1 MSQYM
6 DNYKKQ
12 ITIQSKIDTALN
24 WQIANPILAERE
36 IGYDKDTGQYKI
48 GDGKTAWN
56 NLPYALHTIE
66 SDLEITDQLNVGDMN
81 NIIAPKSA
89 AIGKEQYVGGK
100 VFKIVTSPKLK
111 FTDTQ
116 WTEAEPFYKGLTGA
130 KLPTD
135 KDGNIIPNLFY
146 GYYIIKD
153 NGKINTNSL
162 VGKEY
167 SVMIGRSFWC
177 QGTIVAIE
185 SDEYSGRY
193 RIHVS
198 NMPHYKLEDGT
209 YHALERDPD
218 KDNEATGNIRNC
230 LIIMDQPEIGDTT
243 IGHHSVALGLM
254 NKTYGRNTLAVGQQN
269 TTLGQSSAAIGWQNR
284 TGYMSFA
291 TGSNNDALGQYSV
304 ALGTLN
310 TIDSEAQSAFAVG
323 TNNEIHG
330 LNGIALGRGHK
341 VGPLADDS
349 IVIGAENQVMGPNA
363 FVGGYACTAWGR
375 NSFAYGQGLSAQG
388 KNTVQFG
395 QYALKNLGDDDAIG
409 GTPFYM
415 FAIGNGEDKEKRSNS
430 FTIGSDNNAFVNGSV
445 YVGVNNT
452 ELEALRGNF
461 ERDDNGNIL
470 RDNDGNP
477 IRIQALKVSEITSLE
492 SKRVATMSSIQELNQ
507 NIQNLLGIVLP
518 IAGGTVTGK
527 LTATPTDATSSQV
540 RNISAGASSLIP
552 GVSKLKTGDLY
563 FVYET

>member
-1 MSQYM
+1 MSQEFF
-6 DNYKKQ
+6 DNYKKN
-12 ITIQSKIDTALN
+12 ITIQSKVDTAIS

-48 GDGKTAWN
+48 GDGKTHWN

-66 SDLEITDQLNVGDMN
+66 SDLKITDQFSVGDMN
-81 NIIAPKSA
+81 KIIAPKST

-100 VFKIVTSPKLK
+100 VFKIVTSPKLM

-116 WTEAEPFYKGLTGA
+116 WTEAQAFYEQLGGA
-130 KLPTD
+130 KLPID
-135 KDGNIIPNLFY
+135 ESGNVIPNLFY

-153 NGKINTNSL
+153 NGKINSNSL

-185 SDEYSGRY
+185 TDEYSGRY

-198 NMPHYKLEDGT
+198 NIPHYKLADGT
-209 YHALERDPD
+209 YHALERDSAG
-218 KDNEATGNIRNC
+218 DNEATGNIRNC

-291 TGSNNDALGQYSV
+291 TGSNNDALGQYAV
-304 ALGTLN
+304 AMGTLN
-310 TIDSEAQSAFAVG
+310 IIDSEAQSALALG
-323 TNNEIHG
+323 TNNEVHG
-330 LNGIALGRGHK
+330 MNGIALGRGHK

-349 IVIGAENQVMGPNA
+349 MAIGAENLAMGPNV

-395 QYALKNLGDDDAIG
+395 QYALMNPGDDEAIG
-409 GTPFYM
+409 GNPQYI
-415 FAIGNGEDKEKRSNS
+415 FAIGNGSNAENRSNS
-430 FTIGSDNNAFVNGSV
+430 FTITKNNHAMVAGNLYVGFTANDLENFCGYRSDNLGWQYF
-445 YVGVNNT
+445 
-452 ELEALRGNF
+452 
-461 ERDDNGNIL
+461 
-470 RDNDGNP
+470 
-477 IRIQALKVSEITSLE
+477 QKKKVITSG
-492 SKRVATMSSIQELNQ
+492 ELSNSMEQ
-507 NIQNLLGIVLP
+507 L
-518 IAGGTVTGK
+518 
-527 LTATPTDATSSQV
+527 S
-540 RNISAGASSLIP
+540 
-552 GVSKLKTGDLY
+552 SKLSTSIAQSLHISDNEPTAYHNGTLWIDTTKDTGGLKYYDQTSNTWKHVPVAY
-563 FVYET
+563 TDTTTTTE